1 MDIKLMPEEY
11 QKKESFIG
19 GLSFSRL
26 KSLEAVINIWVII
39 SFVLIIAAVAAYL
52 GLFFYR
58 NNLIQEKNDLESQ
71 IYQIDGQRDL
81 AMEANFIN
89 LEKGISDLKKVL
101 ENRMYP
107 SYLFK
112 MVEELTLPTVWFEN
126 MNADFSKATLD
137 LDVAADSY
145 DTMAKQIVILE
156 NDFRIKEVNFSDVKL
171 EKEGG
176 VNSSFNIALDPVFLR
191 PTTTPAVK

>member
-26 KSLEAVINIWVII
+26 KSFEAIVSIWVIVSI
-39 SFVLIIAAVAAYL
+39 ILIVAAVAAYL

-58 NNLIQEKNDLESQ
+58 NNLTKEKDDLKAQ
-71 IYQIDGQRDL
+71 IAQVDGQRDL
-81 AMEANFIN
+81 KMEANFIH
-89 LEKGISDLKKVL
+89 LEKGISDLKKAL
-101 ENRMYP
+101 ENRIHP

-112 MVEELTLPTVWFEN
+112 MVEELTLATVWFDS

-137 LDVAADSY
+137 LGVSADSY
-145 DTMAKQIVILE
+145 DTLAKQIVVLE
-156 NDFRIKEVNFSDVKL
+156 NDSRIKEVSFSDVKL

-176 VNSSFNIALDPVFLR
+176 VNSSFIITLDPIFLR